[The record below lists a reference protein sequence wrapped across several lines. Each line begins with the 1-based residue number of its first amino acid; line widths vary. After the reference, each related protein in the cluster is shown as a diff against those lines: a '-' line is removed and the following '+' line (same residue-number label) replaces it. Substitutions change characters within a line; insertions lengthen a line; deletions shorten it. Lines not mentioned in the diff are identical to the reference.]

1 MKNKKP
7 ESRSSSSIRH
17 VLVAYRPHK
26 PEAFK
31 LAEDVAGWLKH
42 AGLHVWSR
50 PGQKALKQ
58 TKNIKSPKQL
68 DDLDLVVVVG
78 GDGTYLKAVQLLKG
92 RLIPFLGVNLGAL
105 GFLTDTRIQELY
117 HALDLALRGK
127 LKQYQRTMLDVEV
140 QAGGRNSKAKKAPT
154 TSYLALNDIVIER
167 GPVGQLI
174 NLGVYSGKHLV
185 TDLKADGLIISTP
198 TGSTAYNLAAGGPIL
213 HPDLAAL
220 VLTPICPHSL
230 TNRPIVLPAHMPLDI
245 RITEAHQKA
254 AFVIDGQRRVDVAV
268 EDEIC
273 IQISQKKHLALQLP
287 EHNYFDLLRE
297 KLKFGQRD

>member
-1 MKNKKP
+1 MKRKK
-7 ESRSSSSIRH
+7 SDNRATTSIRH

-31 LAEDVAGWLKH
+31 LAEDVSGWLKQ
-42 AGLHVWSR
+42 AGLNVWSR
-50 PGQKALKQ
+50 PGQKALKG
-58 TKNIKSPKQL
+58 TKNISSPKQL
-68 DDLDLVVVVG
+68 DQLDLVVVVG
-78 GDGTYLKAVQLLKG
+78 GDGTYLKAVQLLEG

-105 GFLTDTRIQELY
+105 GFLTDTRIKELY
-117 HALDLALRGK
+117 HALDMALRGK

-140 QAGGRNSKAKKAPT
+140 KGRTSKSKKSSTA
-154 TSYLALNDIVIER
+154 SYLALNDIVIER

-174 NLGVYSGKHLV
+174 NLGVFSNRHLV

-254 AFVIDGQRRVDVAV
+254 AFVIDGQRRVDVVV